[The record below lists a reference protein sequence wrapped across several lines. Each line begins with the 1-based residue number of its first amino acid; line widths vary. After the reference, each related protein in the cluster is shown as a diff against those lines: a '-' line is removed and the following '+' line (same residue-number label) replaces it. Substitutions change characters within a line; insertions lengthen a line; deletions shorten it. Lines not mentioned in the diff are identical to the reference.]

1 MVLSSYAKIN
11 LSLKINSKNS
21 NNLHEIQSY
30 FCLIDLVDQIKLNKI
45 KAKKDI
51 IIFKGR
57 FAKLVNKS
65 NNSIFKL
72 LKILRSLRL
81 ISSYYSV
88 TVKKNIPVFAGLGGG
103 TSNAAFILKYILKKK
118 INKSLLNQLT
128 GRIGSDLKLF
138 FYKQGFLRNLQSIIE
153 LKKQKMYFVL
163 IQPRVKCSTK
173 EIYSKVINYSKK
185 KTFNKNKINTK
196 LKFIGHISKNCNE
209 LQSIVEK
216 KYPIIKDLLTNIKNE
231 KGCYFSRMTGSGSV
245 CYGLFNNQINAKKAL
260 NNLRTKYPKFWL
272 SLAKTV

>member
-103 TSNAAFILKYILKKK
+103 TSNAAFILKYILKK
-118 INKSLLNQLT
+118 
-128 GRIGSDLKLF
+128 R
-138 FYKQGFLRNLQSIIE
+138 
-153 LKKQKMYFVL
+153 
-163 IQPRVKCSTK
+163 
-173 EIYSKVINYSKK
+173 
-185 KTFNKNKINTK
+185 
-196 LKFIGHISKNCNE
+196 
-209 LQSIVEK
+209 
-216 KYPIIKDLLTNIKNE
+216 
-231 KGCYFSRMTGSGSV
+231 
-245 CYGLFNNQINAKKAL
+245 
-260 NNLRTKYPKFWL
+260 
-272 SLAKTV
+272 